1 MFENYNQSSHL
12 HLLRDGTDG
21 QTEVEGP
28 IGENKLT
35 TQEAVIGLVYSVHL
49 MSEIV
54 RNSSA
59 SHGDLGGIPSLLSAF
74 FAKKKI
80 HQP

>member
-59 SHGDLGGIPSLLSAF
+59 FHGDLGGGASPPF
-74 FAKKKI
+74 
-80 HQP
+80 

>member
-12 HLLRDGTDG
+12 LLLRDGTDG

-59 SHGDLGGIPSLLSAF
+59 FHGDLGGPPLPFECFL
-74 FAKKKI
+74 
-80 HQP
+80 

>member
-12 HLLRDGTDG
+12 HLLRDGMDG

-28 IGENKLT
+28 VRVSKFT
-35 TQEAVIGLVYSVHL
+35 TQEAVICLVYSVHL

-59 SHGDLGGIPSLLSAF
+59 FHGDLGGGASPPF
-74 FAKKKI
+74 
-80 HQP
+80 